1 MIKYD
6 GELISK
12 ARDLRKNSTPQE
24 NKLWYEF
31 LRKYPVKFQRQKSID
46 RYIVDF
52 YCNKAKLAIEID
64 GSQHFEENNKKHDE
78 ERTDKLE
85 EYGIK
90 VLRFSN
96 RDINKC
102 FYEVCSSI
110 DNEVKIRL

>member
-64 GSQHFEENNKKHDE
+64 GSQHFEENNIKYDE

-96 RDINKC
+96 RDINKY